1 MRALATKSTLKKN
14 KYNKRELAKKL
25 DKLAEKVSSKDI
37 FVVSKPND
45 FYAVLNYK
53 TQQPFILDIPNKRVA
68 DRLCGKANC
77 KPLSRDT
84 LKRIRRLLDDYHRYF
99 TDTLYFQHT
108 ITKSSDEITVESA
121 KHRLDLTNGRMRIAV
136 VKLLTI

>member
-1 MRALATKSTLKKN
+1 MRALVTKSTHKKKN
-14 KYNKRELAKKL
+14 YNKKELAKKL

-53 TQQPFILDIPNKRVA
+53 TQQPFISDIPNKGVA
-68 DRLCGKANC
+68 DRLCSKANR
-77 KPLSRDT
+77 KPISRDT
-84 LKRIRRLLDDYHRYF
+84 LKKIRSLLNDYHRYF

-108 ITKSSDEITVESA
+108 ITKSTDEITVESA
-121 KHRLDLTNGRMRIAV
+121 KHRLDLTNGRMRMVV
-136 VKLLTI
+136 VKLLTA